1 MDSNTNLMK
10 MEQCIQ
16 ESMIMENIKYT
27 MEKMEKKVPV
37 LKNIKRTPISSVE

>member
-27 MEKMEKKVPV
+27 MEKMEKKAQVS
-37 LKNIKRTPISSVE
+37 KNIKGTPISLVE